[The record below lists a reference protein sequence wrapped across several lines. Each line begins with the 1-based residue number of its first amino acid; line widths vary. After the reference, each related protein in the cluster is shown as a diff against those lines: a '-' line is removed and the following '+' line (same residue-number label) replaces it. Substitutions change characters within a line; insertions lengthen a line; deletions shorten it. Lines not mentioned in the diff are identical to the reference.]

1 MVVYSFF
8 IFDRHCEC
16 IYIRQWLNT
25 ASSAAQ
31 PLSRPV
37 TASSAATVATSVAE
51 KPTSGSRL
59 SIAEQAKLV
68 FGVIFSLRNMVK
80 KLCGP
85 EDSFLCYRTGH
96 YKLHYYETL
105 SSLRFVMLTDIRTE
119 SLKSSLHQIYVNL
132 YVEYGKAD
140 IRAQH
145 AKHVQLKFTKMSVV
159 VVKNPLS
166 PVEHAGGEGVNNE
179 LFELG
184 IDSFVRTID

>member
-16 IYIRQWLNT
+16 IYIRQWLNAT
-25 ASSAAQ
+25 SSATQ

-37 TASSAATVATSVAE
+37 TASSAATVATSVVE
-51 KPTSGSRL
+51 KQAPGNRL
-59 SIAEQAKLV
+59 SMAEQAKLV

-85 EDSFLCYRTGH
+85 DDSFLCYRTGH

-132 YVEYGKAD
+132 YVEY
-140 IRAQH
+140 
-145 AKHVQLKFTKMSVV
+145 

-166 PVEHAGGEGVNNE
+166 PIEHTGGEGVNNE